1 MMSRVTVV
9 NELSLSAPALVL
21 FCECN
26 VDLSMLIPWS
36 ALAGGVILVLGFVA
50 SPFLVLVFVVSTL
63 LSSPLVEQAS
73 AACWIGDLGVEN

>member
-1 MMSRVTVV
+1 MLV
-9 NELSLSAPALVL
+9 PWGALVGG
-21 FCECN
+21 E
-26 VDLSMLIPWS
+26 IS
-36 ALAGGVILVLGFVA
+36 ALGFVA